1 MKLFSGSSGDHPAFL
16 QNEGNGRR
24 SANHQKWA
32 GHSPVI
38 EIIDCKTVGFFL
50 SRARPSRLCRSL
62 RPCVARSP
70 VWGESTP
77 QSLSQFSASLDA
89 SQGAHNVERATS
101 MYSRAFLQTSLF
113 LERFWRQFRTSSR
126 SQKPVS
132 KTYRPTNDNFC
143 LLMTLRFPFWYL
155 ILRMRPYTWQRF
167 HFRGKKCPKMCQ
179 KINRSVKT
187 PWVMG
192 SWPRSSPPFVWL
204 FVRTWI
210 RKNMDCCR
218 SLLKKT
224 AKFLRH
230 ETKEGWQRWPGVGE
244 YLSAHHKRL

>member
-1 MKLFSGSSGDHPAFL
+1 MSWSFAGHWNHRL
-16 QNEGNGRR
+16 QNSRFFSLTRATLTPVSVVAPMCRPFARMRR
-24 SANHQKWA
+24 E
-32 GHSPVI
+32 HSPV
-38 EIIDCKTVGFFL
+38 
-50 SRARPSRLCRSL
+50 
-62 RPCVARSP
+62 
-70 VWGESTP
+70 
-77 QSLSQFSASLDA
+77 SLSVFSLARRLTRA
-89 SQGAHNVERATS
+89 GAHNVERATS
-101 MYSRAFLQTSLF
+101 MYSTAFLQTSLF

-155 ILRMRPYTWQRF
+155 IFRMRPYTWQRF

-192 SWPRSSPPFVWL
+192 SWPRSSSPFVWL

-210 RKNMDCCR
+210 RKNTDCCR